1 MSTIVKFEQQ
11 HHYRVFT
18 KGASEIVL
26 GLCNQYMDVD
36 GNVLEID
43 QERRQSISD
52 DIERMASK
60 GLRTICIAF
69 NDFVQDNEQNITP
82 ELVEKDLI
90 CVAIVGIKDPLREEV
105 TDSIIRCKGAGILV
119 RMVTGDNIS
128 TAKHIARECG
138 IYDPDIGGI
147 AMEGPEF
154 RSLMRPAK
162 NSDDP
167 MSGPEFRAR
176 ITPRMLEILPNLQVL
191 ARSSPTD
198 KHLLVSCL
206 KELGDV
212 VSVTGDGTNDAPALK
227 AANVGLSMG
236 VSGTEVAKE
245 ASDIVIMDDNF
256 ASIVKSVLWGRSV
269 YENVRKFLQFQIT
282 INVAAVLVTFI
293 GSVSGQGFPLT
304 AVQLLWINLIMDT
317 FAALALATE
326 PPTDDLLLQKP

>member
-1 MSTIVKFEQQ
+1 MSTVVKFDKENN
-11 HHYRVFT
+11 YRIFT

-26 GLCNQYMDVD
+26 DLCTQYMDYNGD
-36 GNVLEID
+36 IIDIDEETRYSINQHID
-43 QERRQSISD
+43 Q
-52 DIERMASK
+52 MASS
-60 GLRTICIAF
+60 GLRTICLAF
-69 NDFVQDNEQNITP
+69 NDFEQTDAQKITP
-82 ELVEKDLI
+82 DATERDLI
-90 CVAIVGIKDPLREEV
+90 CVGIVGIKDPLREEV
-105 TDSIIRCKGAGILV
+105 TDSITACKGAGILV
-119 RMVTGDNIS
+119 RMVTGDNLS
-128 TAKHIARECG
+128 TAKHIAKECG
-138 IYDPDIGGI
+138 IYDPNNGI

-154 RSLMRPAK
+154 RKLVKAAATPDA
-162 NSDDP
+162 P
-167 MSGPEFRAR
+167 MSGPEFRSR
-176 ITPRMLEILPNLQVL
+176 ITPRMVEILPNLQVL
-191 ARSSPTD
+191 ARSSPAD

-227 AANVGLSMG
+227 VANVGLSMG

-282 INVAAVLVTFI
+282 INIAAVLVTFI
-293 GSVSGQGFPLT
+293 GSVSERGFPLT

-326 PPTDDLLLQKP
+326 PPTDNLLKQKP